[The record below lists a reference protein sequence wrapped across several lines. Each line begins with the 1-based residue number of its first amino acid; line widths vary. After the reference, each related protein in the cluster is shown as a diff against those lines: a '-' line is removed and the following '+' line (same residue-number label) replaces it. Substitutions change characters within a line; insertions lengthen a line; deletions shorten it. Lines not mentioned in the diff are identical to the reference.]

1 MTFRSSFRLVAV
13 LTAFAAVFAGAMPAS
28 ATSNWYSGMRAFG
41 QVTVEPAVDYST
53 GNQIFLLTP
62 NNVPTPSHAAQ
73 RAHAPLFLTLYPD
86 KSTIPAN
93 SLNCQPSNCN
103 HAQIPGI
110 KGHDHLVGMASTH
123 GDFNVAWDVILVIF
137 TPKGVDDGA
146 INRRILNL
154 TVLDAV
160 VANGEAFKTPL
171 ITPTGQFSFN
181 CSITSETTYLKG
193 AVLTFPLP

>member
-1 MTFRSSFRLVAV
+1 MTLRSPFRLVAV
-13 LTAFAAVFAGAMPAS
+13 LTVFAAVLAGAMPAS

-73 RAHAPLFLTLYPD
+73 RAHAPLYLPLYPD
-86 KSTIPAN
+86 ISTIPAS
-93 SLNCQPSNCN
+93 SLNCQRTNCN

-137 TPKGVDDGA
+137 TDQGIADGA
-146 INRRILNL
+146 INHRILTL
-154 TVLDAV
+154 TALNAV
-160 VANGEAFKTPL
+160 VANHDAFETPFE
-171 ITPTGQFSFN
+171 TPGGPFSFN
-181 CSITSETTYLKG
+181 CSITSETTYVKG
-193 AVLTFPLP
+193 TPLTFP

>member
-28 ATSNWYSGMRAFG
+28 ATSTWYSGMRAFG

-86 KSTIPAN
+86 QSTIPAN
-93 SLNCQPSNCN
+93 SLNCQPTNCN
-103 HAQIPGI
+103 HAQVPGI
-110 KGHDHLVGMASTH
+110 KGHDHLVGKASTH

-137 TPKGVDDGA
+137 TPQGIADGA
-146 INRRILNL
+146 INNRILTL
-154 TVLDAV
+154 TALNDV
-160 VANGEAFKTPL
+160 VAKQDAFETPFL
-171 ITPTGQFSFN
+171 TPGGPFSFN
-181 CSITSETTYLKG
+181 CSITSEATYVKG
-193 AVLTFPLP
+193 TPLTFP